1 MKLCALIVGMK
12 RGSLLL
18 ACFLLP
24 AILFGS
30 MATCAAQQETTPP
43 STPPQTNS
51 PSEFA
56 EAHKLIQQG
65 KTDEAI
71 AELKAI
77 ETRDPGTKG
86 LAFELGTAYYKTSN
100 FPKAIEYLKKANTE
114 DPSNGE
120 AVQLLGMSY
129 YAGGHPA
136 DAIPLLEKV
145 QGWIARANVD
155 GYYILG
161 TCYIQTRNYDQAR
174 KSFARMFDVPP
185 DSAAAYLF
193 TARMLLRQ
201 EYDPIA
207 EEYAQKAV
215 TLDPKLPLAHFLL
228 GELYLYKSRVQEAIT
243 EFQKELAIN
252 PAHAATYYKLADAY
266 SRVQKFEDAQRL
278 LQCSI
283 RLDATSSVPFILM
296 GKVLEKKGDYD
307 LAVLALR
314 HAVTMEPNNP
324 TTHHLLG
331 QAYRDMGNK
340 DDAERELKYA
350 EELRTKEDMQ

>member
-1 MKLCALIVGMK
+1 MQTLRTLPAHLLCP
-12 RGSLLL
+12 LLL
-18 ACFLLP
+18 C
-24 AILFGS
+24 G
-30 MATCAAQQETTPP
+30 CVAAQQAVP
-43 STPPQTNS
+43 SNLS
-51 PSEFA
+51 PSNLSPEFA
-56 EAHKLIQQG
+56 ETRKLVQEG
-65 KTDEAI
+65 KAEQAI
-71 AELKAI
+71 TELKAV
-77 ETRDPGTKG
+77 EARNSATKG

-100 FPKAIEYLKKANTE
+100 FPKAIDYLQKARTE

-129 YAGGHPA
+129 YADGHPA

-161 TCYIQTRNYDQAR
+161 TCYIQTRNYDRAR
-174 KSFARMFDVPP
+174 QSFARMFEVPP

-207 EEYAQKAV
+207 EEYALKAA
-215 TLDPKLPLAHFLL
+215 TLDPKLPLVHFLL
-228 GELYLYKSRVQEAIT
+228 GELYLYKSRLPEAIA

-252 PAHAATYYKLADAY
+252 PANAATYYKLADAY
-266 SRVQKFEDAQRL
+266 SRVQKFDDAQRL

-307 LAVLALR
+307 LAVLSLR

-340 DDAERELKYA
+340 EDAERELRYA
-350 EELRTKEDMQ
+350 EQLHTKEDQP

>member
-1 MKLCALIVGMK
+1 MTK
-12 RGSLLL
+12 
-18 ACFLLP
+18 
-24 AILFGS
+24 
-30 MATCAAQQETTPP
+30 ATNENP
-43 STPPQTNS
+43 
-51 PSEFA
+51 
-56 EAHKLIQQG
+56 
-65 KTDEAI
+65 DD
-71 AELKAI
+71 
-77 ETRDPGTKG
+77 R
-86 LAFELGTAYYKTSN
+86 
-100 FPKAIEYLKKANTE
+100 
-114 DPSNGE
+114 E

-174 KSFARMFDVPP
+174 KTFGKMFDVPG

-193 TARMLLRQ
+193 TSRMLLRQ

-207 EEYAQKAV
+207 EEYALKAAE
-215 TLDPKLPLAHFLL
+215 LDPKLPLVHYLL
-228 GELYLYKSRVQEAIT
+228 GELYLYKSRLPESIA

-266 SRVQKFEDAQRL
+266 SRVQKYDDAQRL
-278 LQCSI
+278 LQRSI

-296 GKVLEKKGDYD
+296 GKVLQKKGDYD
-307 LAVLALR
+307 LAVLSLK
-314 HAVTMEPNNP
+314 HAVSMEPNNP
-324 TTHHLLG
+324 TSHYLLG

-340 DDAERELKYA
+340 EAADAEVKRSQELHGKDD
-350 EELRTKEDMQ
+350 LQ

>member
-1 MKLCALIVGMK
+1 MQTVRPSPAHFLGLLFLCSCV
-12 RGSLLL
+12 
-18 ACFLLP
+18 
-24 AILFGS
+24 
-30 MATCAAQQETTPP
+30 AAQQAAPP
-43 STPPQTNS
+43 SVPPEF
-51 PSEFA
+51 SEA
-56 EAHKLIQQG
+56 RKLMQQG
-65 KTDEAI
+65 KAEQAI
-71 AELKAI
+71 AELKAV
-77 ETRDPGTKG
+77 EARDPAAKG
-86 LAFELGTAYYKTSN
+86 LSFELGAAYYKTSN
-100 FPKAIEYLKKANTE
+100 FPKAIEYLKKASAE

-145 QGWIARANVD
+145 QGWISRANVD

-174 KSFARMFDVPP
+174 KSFAKMFDVPP

-201 EYDPIA
+201 EYDPVA
-207 EEYAQKAV
+207 EEYAQKAAA
-215 TLDPKLPLAHFLL
+215 LDPKLPLVHYLL
-228 GELYLYKSRVQEAIT
+228 GELFLYKSRLPESIA

-266 SRVQKFEDAQRL
+266 SRVQKFDDAQRL

-307 LAVLALR
+307 LALLSLK

-331 QAYRDMGNK
+331 QAYRDMGK
-340 DDAERELKYA
+340 KEEAETELKLA
-350 EELRTKEDMQ
+350 EQLRTKEDLQ

>member
-1 MKLCALIVGMK
+1 MHAVRAFPAHLFC
-12 RGSLLL
+12 LLL
-18 ACFLLP
+18 LCGF
-24 AILFGS
+24 
-30 MATCAAQQETTPP
+30 AAGQQAAP
-43 STPPQTNS
+43 SNPS
-51 PSEFA
+51 PEFA
-56 EAHKLIQQG
+56 EARQLIQQG
-65 KTDEAI
+65 KADAAI

-77 ETRDPGTKG
+77 EARDPATKG
-86 LAFELGTAYYKTSN
+86 LAFELGVAYYKTSN
-100 FPKAIEYLKKANTE
+100 SPKAIEYLKKASAE
-114 DPSNGE
+114 DPGNGE

-145 QGWIARANVD
+145 QGWISRANVD

-174 KSFARMFDVPP
+174 KSFAKMFDVPP

-201 EYDPIA
+201 EYDPVA
-207 EEYAQKAV
+207 EDYAEKAA
-215 TLDPKLPLAHFLL
+215 TLDPKLPLVHFLL
-228 GELYLYKSRVQEAIT
+228 GELYLYKSRLPESIA
-243 EFQKELAIN
+243 EFQKEIAIN
-252 PAHAATYYKLADAY
+252 PANAATYYKLADAY
-266 SRVQKFEDAQRL
+266 SRVQRFDDAQRL

-307 LAVLALR
+307 LAVLSLK

-331 QAYRDMGNK
+331 QAYRDMGK
-340 DDAERELKYA
+340 KEEAETELKLA
-350 EELRTKEDMQ
+350 EQLRTKEDLQ

>member
-1 MKLCALIVGMK
+1 
-12 RGSLLL
+12 
-18 ACFLLP
+18 
-24 AILFGS
+24 
-30 MATCAAQQETTPP
+30 
-43 STPPQTNS
+43 
-51 PSEFA
+51 
-56 EAHKLIQQG
+56 
-65 KTDEAI
+65 
-71 AELKAI
+71 
-77 ETRDPGTKG
+77 
-86 LAFELGTAYYKTSN
+86 
-100 FPKAIEYLKKANTE
+100 
-114 DPSNGE
+114 
-120 AVQLLGMSY
+120 MSY

-145 QGWIARANVD
+145 QGWISRANVD

-161 TCYIQTRNYDQAR
+161 TCYIQTSNYDRGTQLPSA
-174 KSFARMFDVPP
+174 KMFDVPA

-207 EEYAQKAV
+207 EEYAQKADIARSEASV
-215 TLDPKLPLAHFLL
+215 GALSCSANFTCTNRACP
-228 GELYLYKSRVQEAIT
+228 EAIA

-266 SRVQKFEDAQRL
+266 SRVQKYDDAQRL
-278 LQCSI
+278 LQRSI

-307 LAVLALR
+307 LAVLSLK

-340 DDAERELKYA
+340 EAADAESEA
-350 EELRTKEDMQ
+350 LRKCMARKIAGSHKDRCFEVSRNLTPVHCRCAVIVSKAVACSRRRLDFDIHIHQRNGSRRHAWNA

>member
-1 MKLCALIVGMK
+1 M
-12 RGSLLL
+12 
-18 ACFLLP
+18 
-24 AILFGS
+24 
-30 MATCAAQQETTPP
+30 
-43 STPPQTNS
+43 
-51 PSEFA
+51 
-56 EAHKLIQQG
+56 QQG

-71 AELKAI
+71 ASLEAHV
-77 ETRDPGTKG
+77 PSTKG
-86 LAFELGTAYYKTSN
+86 LALELGTAYYKKSD
-100 FPKAIEYLKKANTE
+100 FPKAIEYLKKATAE
-114 DPSNGE
+114 DPANRE

-174 KSFARMFDVPP
+174 QSFAKMFDVPG

-215 TLDPKLPLAHFLL
+215 SLDPKLPLAHYLL
-228 GELYLYKSRVQEAIT
+228 GELYMYKSRMPESIA
-243 EFQKELAIN
+243 EFERELTIN

-266 SRVQKFEDAQRL
+266 SRVQKYDDAQRL
-278 LQCSI
+278 LQRSI

-307 LAVLALR
+307 LAVLSLK

-324 TTHHLLG
+324 TTHYLLG
-331 QAYRDMGNK
+331 EAYRDMGNK
-340 DDAERELKYA
+340 ESAEVEMKRSQELHA
-350 EELRTKEDMQ
+350 KEDLQ